1 MSGIAKA
8 VKKVWRP
15 IEKLG
20 SKLTNIAT
28 FGLHNK
34 WKKTR
39 HKIIKSKAFRIVVA
53 AAAIYFGGA
62 ALLSLAGGGTASAG
76 IGSAWA
82 GVQGAG
88 SAAMAG
94 NFSGAASALG
104 SGWSG
109 AAATAGT
116 GGGFAAGQAATAG
129 TIAGNATAAG
139 TAAGAATGAATGAA
153 PSSAALTNTLN
164 TGLMEGVGSAGLSNG
179 ALTAGAANTATT
191 AGVTAGSNAAASG
204 GLLSGMWN
212 GLGEAGKA
220 AVITS
225 GVNMAGQM
233 IQGHAAEKAAEEERE
248 RRTYWGV
255 DGAGRT
261 AQNQP
266 QVGYLNYASPYPNST
281 TGYTQPPQWQ
291 PKTLDD
297 LINETRNRTNA
308 NSGLLWG

>member
-8 VKKVWRP
+8 IKKVWRP

-62 ALLSLAGGGTASAG
+62 ALIGMAGGGGAAAG
-76 IGSAWA
+76 LSSAW
-82 GVQGAG
+82 GGLQGAG
-88 SAAMAG
+88 SALMAG

-104 SGWSG
+104 SGFMG
-109 AAATAGT
+109 TYGTAAATA
-116 GGGFAAGQAATAG
+116 AGSTL
-129 TIAGNATAAG
+129 
-139 TAAGAATGAATGAA
+139 AGAAPLTQVGSSLSAPLIGEGAA
-153 PSSAALTNTLN
+153 
-164 TGLMEGVGSAGLSNG
+164 VDLSNG
-179 ALTAGAANTATT
+179 VLTAGASAPVSGLASMGLSAPGAISTAANSA
-191 AGVTAGSNAAASG
+191 VSSLAGSGAAKG

-225 GVNMAGQM
+225 GVTMAGQM
-233 IQGHAAEKAAEEERE
+233 VQGHAAEKAAEEERE

-266 QVGYLNYASPYPNST
+266 NLGNLNYATPAPH
-281 TGYTQPPQWQ
+281 GYTQPPQWQ

>member
-62 ALLSLAGGGTASAG
+62 ALLSMAGGGTASAG

-82 GVQGAG
+82 GAQGAG
-88 SAAMAG
+88 SAVMAG

-104 SGWSG
+104 TGFTGGAAAGAAGTFAGGQAMTQAAIAGNAAAAGGAAG
-109 AAATAGT
+109 AAAT
-116 GGGFAAGQAATAG
+116 
-129 TIAGNATAAG
+129 
-139 TAAGAATGAATGAA
+139 TGAATGAA

-164 TGLMEGVGSAGLSNG
+164 TGLLEGVGSAGLSNG

-204 GLLSGMWN
+204 GLLSGAWN

-266 QVGYLNYASPYPNST
+266 NLGNLNYATSAP

>member
-1 MSGIAKA
+1 MSGIVKGVKKTFKA
-8 VKKVWRP
+8 VGKVVTGAV
-15 IEKLG
+15 KG
-20 SKLTNIAT
+20 VVKVAD
-28 FGLHNK
+28 
-34 WKKTR
+34 
-39 HKIIKSKAFRIVVA
+39 KIVRSKAFKISLG

-62 ALLSLAGGGTASAG
+62 ALLSMAGGGTAAAG
-76 IGSAWA
+76 LGSAW
-82 GVQGAG
+82 GGLQGAG
-88 SAAMAG
+88 SALMAG

-104 SGWSG
+104 SGFMGTYGTAAATGTALAGTGG
-109 AAATAGT
+109 AITANGVTAAAPAAQGGLASFGLSTTAPSFASAATTAGATAGT
-116 GGGFAAGQAATAG
+116 
-129 TIAGNATAAG
+129 TAA
-139 TAAGAATGAATGAA
+139 
-153 PSSAALTNTLN
+153 S
-164 TGLMEGVGSAGLSNG
+164 
-179 ALTAGAANTATT
+179 
-191 AGVTAGSNAAASG
+191 SG
-204 GLLSGMWN
+204 GLLSGLWG

-266 QVGYLNYASPYPNST
+266 QIGGLNYASPYPNST
-281 TGYTQPPQWQ
+281 PGYTQPPQWQ